1 MQAWDQ
7 VKVTAEGKY
16 QGRAG
21 LVIRF
26 AIDVNTVK
34 LDETREAQGEVQ
46 NFADSELTLL
56 GR

>member
-26 AIDVNTVK
+26 ANEVNTVK
-34 LDETREAQGEVQ
+34 LDETPEAQGEVQ